1 MIFPDYLIIEL
12 LSLMTVFYFILS
24 SNIMMLLYTAG
35 LYLTFIGLYSM
46 LNDAD
51 IYIGFL

>member
-1 MIFPDYLIIEL
+1 MLFSDYLIIEL
-12 LSLMTVFYFILS
+12 LAIMTVFYFIMS

-51 IYIGFL
+51 IYVGFL